1 MSEARRVSRAA
12 AGWAWACLAVD
23 LSFLVAALFA
33 FAVGRV
39 RFSVARSAFTVACL
53 RSGRA
58 GGGREGVAA
67 RAGSE
72 LCVSV
77 LAVWRTGWRVH
88 LVCRVFGFSVGVC
101 CGVGVAAIFTW

>member
-12 AGWAWACLAVD
+12 AGWSWACLAVD

-33 FAVGRV
+33 FVVGRV
-39 RFSVARSAFTVACL
+39 HFSVACSAFTVACL

-101 CGVGVAAIFTW
+101 YGVGVAAIFTW